1 MTQRNIQLIFLWSHY
16 CILHVQ
22 VMVCCWYGLSFP
34 LVSVFQ
40 WSQFSG
46 GLSFPVVSVV
56 HWSQLSSGLS
66 CPLVSVFLVSVFLVS
81 VFPVS
86 VFQWSQFSGGLSC
99 PLVSVVWSPK
109 CIEFKCHNSNS
120 IDTFSYP
127 LRLRSATAL
136 HLSLTI
142 CALDQ
147 YFLQLNSQEILF
159 L

>member
-1 MTQRNIQLIFLWSHY
+1 MEPEKSSSNVKSIFSFFSSLLSPFTFANRLIF
-16 CILHVQ
+16 
-22 VMVCCWYGLSFP
+22 
-34 LVSVFQ
+34 VS
-40 WSQFSG
+40 G
-46 GLSFPVVSVV
+46 RDDK
-56 HWSQLSSGLS
+56 
-66 CPLVSVFLVSVFLVS
+66 
-81 VFPVS
+81 
-86 VFQWSQFSGGLSC
+86 
-99 PLVSVVWSPK
+99 K